1 MGQNTRAAS
10 GDVGAFDCVTG
21 RVPERALTA
30 AAIGTMTLRLI
41 ILMFPECP
49 NGEGLPKIERDCN
62 RIAIATDHDPVKPL

>member
-1 MGQNTRAAS
+1 
-10 GDVGAFDCVTG
+10 
-21 RVPERALTA
+21 
-30 AAIGTMTLRLI
+30 MTLRLI